1 MTSETMNKINIGA
14 EIVDVVFKALGI
26 PVSFSSKIKL
36 IENVMSA
43 GETNPKI
50 QLRNNIAD
58 SIDKIV
64 KESNISDDDAEAV
77 KNNVAKSLEK
87 VTKQDYIDNIS
98 SPQSLIND
106 IINKHTDLG
115 GTAEECYQSVIKS
128 VVNALCTNN
137 NIAVF
142 VNEGLMLAALLKY
155 ANELQIDLT
164 NLNKNVNELSKY
176 TKEKFLLKSEIK
188 IENTVNAFSY
198 SNSQVGFYG
207 REAEVNEINKFMNC
221 DKPFTFWSITG
232 YGGMGKS
239 KLAYNIAKKYDKQN
253 WTVIWYD
260 SNNTDIDKIFGK
272 DFVHNVLFIVD
283 YAGSKI
289 DAVRKIITKSIAKT
303 ENQNENRII
312 HIRLLMVERDDY
324 SKNDGMF
331 ENWYQKIFNCQDF
344 DGKQNF
350 EYKNEPLNLSAI
362 NDTKALYN
370 IIDDFTVNVKGEQ
383 KLDNSKK
390 DEIIDFVRNKLC
402 QTEKDS
408 HFADRCI
415 FILFTTDAVLSG
427 KDIKNWDTAKLLE
440 NYLKRFERI
449 LPNANNMRNHK
460 QLLAFATAVGGIDID
475 NCENDVFDPYIK
487 KLENDFS
494 NDDDLCDAIKTLCEK
509 EVADTL
515 ITPLQPD
522 LVGEY
527 NFIYEMQCIS
537 RVRRNNNQKELLKTF
552 LSTDYIDY
560 FCTFMERC
568 YADWYNEEY
577 LSTLTDMIINII
589 IEMDDENIAFQYSK
603 VLFTITYNVNDYM
616 INLSYAEKID
626 KLLKKYQ
633 TEFIALAYA
642 AALFNTIC
650 ITDNFDER
658 FEQAD
663 KINELLKEYKTP
675 KIALAYAQALVN
687 ATCDTDNF
695 DERLEQAD
703 KINKLLEKYPTNDIA
718 SVYAKALVN
727 VSNKADNYDKS
738 LKQADK
744 INELLK
750 EYKTPEIALA
760 YAKALFNAT
769 CDTDN
774 FDERFEQA
782 DKIKALLKEY
792 KTPEIALAYAQS
804 LVNTSVRT
812 NNYNESIEQANKIK
826 ALLQEYKTPEIA
838 LEYAQS
844 LFNAICVTDNF
855 DERFEQADKINE
867 LLKEYKTPKIALLY
881 AKALFNV
888 SNKADNYDKSLEQ
901 ADKINELLKLNKYQ
915 TPEIALEYAKAL
927 VNVSNKAD
935 NYDKSLKQADKINEL
950 LKEYKTP
957 EIALAYAKALFN
969 ATCDTDNFDERF
981 EQADKIKALLKEYKT
996 PEIALAYAQSLVN
1009 TSVRTNNY
1017 NESIEQANKIKALL
1031 QEYKTPEIALE
1042 YAQSLFNA
1050 ICVTDNFD
1058 ERLEQADKIN
1068 ELLKEYKTPEIA
1080 LKYAKALASTALNSD
1095 NCNTIISYK
1104 TAIYNL
1110 YQEYKTLEFA
1120 ECYAM
1125 ILAILSFNLD
1135 TADEIRNICLAG
1147 INEIKADGFNSERI
1161 EEIEK
1166 IINDN
1171 LSKKLKDNL

>member
-77 KNNVAKSLEK
+77 KNNVKESLEK

-106 IINKHTDLG
+106 IINNHTDFG
-115 GTAEECYQSVIKS
+115 GAAEECYQSIIKS

-142 VNEGLMLAALLKY
+142 VNEGLMLAKILSQNNKIQSSITDFNDAL
-155 ANELQIDLT
+155 NELI
-164 NLNKNVNELSKY
+164 EY
-176 TKEKFLLKSEIK
+176 FREKFLLKSEIK
-188 IENTVNAFSY
+188 IENTDNAFSY
-198 SNSQVGFYG
+198 SNSKVGFYG
-207 REAEVNEINKFMNC
+207 RGAEVNKIDEFMNC

-303 ENQNENRII
+303 KNQDENRII

-324 SKNDGMF
+324 SKNGSMNYSAI
-331 ENWYQKIFNCQDF
+331 ETWYQKIFNCQDF
-344 DGKQNF
+344 DGKKNF
-350 EYKNEPLNLSAI
+350 EYKNEPNKSNKPLNLSAI
-362 NDTKALYN
+362 NDTEALYN
-370 IIDDFTVNVKGEQ
+370 IIDDFTVNVKGEKQ
-383 KLDNSKK
+383 KLNNSKK

-475 NCENDVFDPYIK
+475 DCKNYVFAPYIE

-494 NDDDLCDAIKTLCEK
+494 NDDDLCDAIRTLCEK
-509 EVADTL
+509 ECEKGVAYTL

-527 NFIYEMQCIS
+527 NFIYEMQCIRS
-537 RVRRNNNQKELLKTF
+537 AKKKKELLKTF

-589 IEMDDENIAFQYSK
+589 IEMDDDNIAFQYSD
-603 VLFTITYNVNDYM
+603 VLFTITYNIDDYTV
-616 INLSYAEKID
+616 NLSYVEKISR
-626 KLLKKYQ
+626 LL
-633 TEFIALAYA
+633 E
-642 AALFNTIC
+642 
-650 ITDNFDER
+650 
-658 FEQAD
+658 
-663 KINELLKEYKTP
+663 EYKT
-675 KIALAYAQALVN
+675 
-687 ATCDTDNF
+687 
-695 DERLEQAD
+695 
-703 KINKLLEKYPTNDIA
+703 NKKMAFVFAVSLC
-718 SVYAKALVN
+718 N
-727 VSNKADNYDKS
+727 VSGRTDNYDKS
-738 LKQADK
+738 LEQADK

-750 EYKTPEIALA
+750 EYKTPEIALK
-760 YAKALFNAT
+760 YTQALVNVSNNA
-769 CDTDN
+769 DN
-774 FDERFEQA
+774 YDKSLEQA
-782 DKIKALLKEY
+782 NKINELQKYY
-792 KTPEIALAYAQS
+792 KTPEIALVYAQA
-804 LVNTSVRT
+804 LV
-812 NNYNESIEQANKIK
+812 
-826 ALLQEYKTPEIA
+826 
-838 LEYAQS
+838 
-844 LFNAICVTDNF
+844 
-855 DERFEQADKINE
+855 
-867 LLKEYKTPKIALLY
+867 
-881 AKALFNV
+881 NV

-901 ADKINELLKLNKYQ
+901 ADKINELLQEYK
-915 TPEIALEYAKAL
+915 TPEIALEYAQAL

-935 NYDKSLKQADKINEL
+935 NYDKSLKQANKINEL
-950 LKEYKTP
+950 LKYYKP
-957 EIALAYAKALFN
+957 
-969 ATCDTDNFDERF
+969 
-981 EQADKIKALLKEYKT
+981 
-996 PEIALAYAQSLVN
+996 
-1009 TSVRTNNY
+1009 
-1017 NESIEQANKIKALL
+1017 
-1031 QEYKTPEIALE
+1031 PEIALE
-1042 YAQSLFNA
+1042 
-1050 ICVTDNFD
+1050 
-1058 ERLEQADKIN
+1058 
-1068 ELLKEYKTPEIA
+1068 
-1080 LKYAKALASTALNSD
+1080 YAKALASTALNSD

-1110 YQEYKTLEFA
+1110 YQEYKTLGFA
-1120 ECYAM
+1120 GCYAM

>member
-26 PVSFSSKIKL
+26 PLSVSSKIKL

-43 GETNPKI
+43 GKTDPKI

-106 IINKHTDLG
+106 IINNHTDLG
-115 GTAEECYQSVIKS
+115 GAAEECYQSVIKS

-142 VNEGLMLAALLKY
+142 VNEGLMLAKILSQNNKIQSSITDFNDAL
-155 ANELQIDLT
+155 NELI
-164 NLNKNVNELSKY
+164 EY
-176 TKEKFLLKSEIK
+176 FREKFLLKSEIK
-188 IENTVNAFSY
+188 IENTDNAFSY
-198 SNSQVGFYG
+198 SNSKVGFYG
-207 REAEVNEINKFMNC
+207 RGAEVNKIDEFMNC

-303 ENQNENRII
+303 KNQDENRII

-324 SKNDGMF
+324 SKNGSMNYSAI
-331 ENWYQKIFNCQDF
+331 ETWYQKIFNCQDF
-344 DGKQNF
+344 DGKKNF
-350 EYKNEPLNLSAI
+350 EYKNEPNKSNKPLNLSAI
-362 NDTKALYN
+362 NDTEALYN
-370 IIDDFTVNVKGEQ
+370 IIDDFTVNVKGEKQ
-383 KLDNSKK
+383 KLNNSKK

-475 NCENDVFDPYIK
+475 DCKNYVFAPYIE

-494 NDDDLCDAIKTLCEK
+494 NDDDLCDAIRTLCEK
-509 EVADTL
+509 ECEKGVADTL

-527 NFIYEMQCIS
+527 NFIYEMQCIRS
-537 RVRRNNNQKELLKTF
+537 AKKKKELLKTF

-589 IEMDDENIAFQYSK
+589 IEMDDDNIAFQYSD
-603 VLFTITYNVNDYM
+603 VLFTITYNIDDYTV
-616 INLSYAEKID
+616 NLSYVEKID
-626 KLLKKYQ
+626 RLLKKYQ
-633 TEFIALAYA
+633 TNEIALVYA
-642 AALFNTIC
+642 KALFNVSAKTNNYNEIL
-650 ITDNFDER
+650 
-658 FEQAD
+658 EQAD
-663 KINELLKEYKTP
+663 TISELLKEYETP
-675 KIALAYAQALVN
+675 EIALVYAQALVNVSAKTNNYNERLEQADTISELLKEYQTPEIALEYAKVLGN

-695 DERLEQAD
+695 DERLEQAEKINELLNKYQTPEIAFEYARALFNVTCDTDNFDEKLKQAD
-703 KINKLLEKYPTNDIA
+703 KIEALLQEYKTPEIA
-718 SVYAKALVN
+718 LAYAKALVN
-727 VSNKADNYDKS
+727 VSNKADNYNKR
-738 LKQADK
+738 L
-744 INELLK
+744 
-750 EYKTPEIALA
+750 
-760 YAKALFNAT
+760 
-769 CDTDN
+769 
-774 FDERFEQA
+774 
-782 DKIKALLKEY
+782 
-792 KTPEIALAYAQS
+792 
-804 LVNTSVRT
+804 
-812 NNYNESIEQANKIK
+812 EQANKINK
-826 ALLQEYKTPEIA
+826 LLEKYPTPEIA

-855 DERFEQADKINE
+855 DE
-867 LLKEYKTPKIALLY
+867 
-881 AKALFNV
+881 
-888 SNKADNYDKSLEQ
+888 SLEQ
-901 ADKINELLKLNKYQ
+901 ADKINK
-915 TPEIALEYAKAL
+915 
-927 VNVSNKAD
+927 
-935 NYDKSLKQADKINEL
+935 L
-950 LKEYKTP
+950 LKEYKTL
-957 EIALAYAKALFN
+957 EIALVYAS
-969 ATCDTDNFDERF
+969 
-981 EQADKIKALLKEYKT
+981 
-996 PEIALAYAQSLVN
+996 SLV
-1009 TSVRTNNY
+1009 
-1017 NESIEQANKIKALL
+1017 I
-1031 QEYKTPEIALE
+1031 
-1042 YAQSLFNA
+1042 
-1050 ICVTDNFD
+1050 
-1058 ERLEQADKIN
+1058 
-1068 ELLKEYKTPEIA
+1068 
-1080 LKYAKALASTALNSD
+1080 TALNSD
-1095 NCNTIISYK
+1095 SCNIIISYK
-1104 TAIYNL
+1104 TEIYNL
-1110 YQEYKTLEFA
+1110 YQEYKTLEFSEGYSA
-1120 ECYAM
+1120 
-1125 ILAILSFNLD
+1125 ILAILSSHLD
-1135 TADEIRNICLAG
+1135 TADEIKNICIAG

-1161 EEIEK
+1161 EEMEK

-1171 LSKKLKDNL
+1171 LSEKLNDSL

>member
-1 MTSETMNKINIGA
+1 MTLETMNKINIGV

-26 PVSFSSKIKL
+26 HVSVDDIKL
-36 IENVMSA
+36 LPKVMTA
-43 GETNPKI
+43 WKIDPKI

-64 KESNISDDDAEAV
+64 KESNISDVDAEAV
-77 KNNVAKSLEK
+77 KDNVKESLKK
-87 VTKQDYIDNIS
+87 VTEQDYIDNIS

-106 IINKHTDLG
+106 IINNHTDLG
-115 GTAEECYQSVIKS
+115 GAAEECYQSIIKS

-198 SNSQVGFYG
+198 SNSKVGFYG
-207 REAEVNEINKFMNC
+207 RGAEVKKIDKFMNC

-239 KLAYNIAKKYDKQN
+239 KLAYNIAQKYDKQN

-303 ENQNENRII
+303 KNQDENRII

-350 EYKNEPLNLSAI
+350 EYKNKPNEPNKPLNLSAI
-362 NDTKALYN
+362 NDTQALYN

-383 KLDNSKK
+383 KLDNAKK

-427 KDIKNWDTAKLLE
+427 KNIKNWETKELLE

-460 QLLAFATAVGGIDID
+460 QLLAFATAVGGIDIG
-475 NCENDVFDPYIK
+475 NCENYVFDPYIK

-577 LSTLTDMIINII
+577 LSTLKDMIIDII
-589 IEMDDENIAFQYSK
+589 IEMNDEFVAFQYSR
-603 VLFTITYNVNDYM
+603 VLFTITYSIDDYTVNL
-616 INLSYAEKID
+616 NYAEKID

-633 TEFIALAYA
+633 TEIIALAYA
-642 AALFNTIC
+642 AALC
-650 ITDNFDER
+650 
-658 FEQAD
+658 
-663 KINELLKEYKTP
+663 
-675 KIALAYAQALVN
+675 
-687 ATCDTDNF
+687 
-695 DERLEQAD
+695 
-703 KINKLLEKYPTNDIA
+703 
-718 SVYAKALVN
+718 N
-727 VSNKADNYDKS
+727 VSGRTDNYDKS

-750 EYKTPEIALA
+750 YYKTPEIALVYA
-760 YAKALFNAT
+760 LALGNVSNKADNYEQSLKQANKINELLKYYKTPEIALKYAKALFNAT
-769 CDTDN
+769 
-774 FDERFEQA
+774 
-782 DKIKALLKEY
+782 
-792 KTPEIALAYAQS
+792 
-804 LVNTSVRT
+804 
-812 NNYNESIEQANKIK
+812 
-826 ALLQEYKTPEIA
+826 
-838 LEYAQS
+838 
-844 LFNAICVTDNF
+844 
-855 DERFEQADKINE
+855 
-867 LLKEYKTPKIALLY
+867 
-881 AKALFNV
+881 
-888 SNKADNYDKSLEQ
+888 
-901 ADKINELLKLNKYQ
+901 
-915 TPEIALEYAKAL
+915 
-927 VNVSNKAD
+927 
-935 NYDKSLKQADKINEL
+935 
-950 LKEYKTP
+950 
-957 EIALAYAKALFN
+957 
-969 ATCDTDNFDERF
+969 
-981 EQADKIKALLKEYKT
+981 
-996 PEIALAYAQSLVN
+996 
-1009 TSVRTNNY
+1009 
-1017 NESIEQANKIKALL
+1017 
-1031 QEYKTPEIALE
+1031 
-1042 YAQSLFNA
+1042 
-1050 ICVTDNFD
+1050 CVTDNFD

-1080 LKYAKALASTALNSD
+1080 LEYAKVLGNATFDTDNFDESVKQTDKIKALLKEYQAPEIALEYAKALASTALNSD

-1110 YQEYKTLEFA
+1110 YQEYKTLGFA
-1120 ECYAM
+1120 GCYST

-1147 INEIKADGFNSERI
+1147 ITEIKADGFNSERI
-1161 EEIEK
+1161 EEMEK

-1171 LSKKLKDNL
+1171 LSEKLNDSL

>member
-58 SIDKIV
+58 TIDKIV
-64 KESNISDDDAEAV
+64 KESNISDVDAEAV
-77 KNNVAKSLEK
+77 KDNVKESLKK
-87 VTKQDYIDNIS
+87 VTEQDYIDNIS
-98 SPQSLIND
+98 SPQSLVD
-106 IINKHTDLG
+106 KIINKHTDLG
-115 GTAEECYQSVIKS
+115 GTAEECYQSIIRS
-128 VVNALCTNN
+128 VVNALCKNN

-198 SNSQVGFYG
+198 SNSKVGFYG
-207 REAEVNEINKFMNC
+207 RGAEVKKIDKFMNC

-350 EYKNEPLNLSAI
+350 EYKNKPNEPNKPLNLSAI
-362 NDTKALYN
+362 NDTEALYN

-383 KLDNSKK
+383 KHDNSKK

-427 KDIKNWDTAKLLE
+427 KNIKNWDTKELLE

-449 LPNANNMRNHK
+449 LPNANNMRNHQ
-460 QLLAFATAVGGIDID
+460 QLLAFATAVGGIDIG
-475 NCENDVFDPYIK
+475 NCENDVFIPYIK

-494 NDDDLCDAIKTLCEK
+494 NDDDICAAIKTLCEK

-537 RVRRNNNQKELLKTF
+537 RVRRNNKQKELLKTF
-552 LSTDYIDY
+552 LSTYYIDY

-577 LSTLTDMIINII
+577 LSQLTDMIIDII
-589 IEMDDENIAFQYSK
+589 IAMNDENIAFQCSK
-603 VLFTITYNVNDYM
+603 VLFTITYSVDDYTV
-616 INLSYAEKID
+616 ILDYVEKID
-626 KLLKKYQ
+626 KLLEKYQ
-633 TEFIALAYA
+633 TEIIALA
-642 AALFNTIC
+642 
-650 ITDNFDER
+650 
-658 FEQAD
+658 
-663 KINELLKEYKTP
+663 
-675 KIALAYAQALVN
+675 
-687 ATCDTDNF
+687 
-695 DERLEQAD
+695 
-703 KINKLLEKYPTNDIA
+703 
-718 SVYAKALVN
+718 YAKALVN
-727 VSNKADNYDKS
+727 VSG
-738 LKQADK
+738 
-744 INELLK
+744 
-750 EYKTPEIALA
+750 
-760 YAKALFNAT
+760 
-769 CDTDN
+769 
-774 FDERFEQA
+774 R
-782 DKIKALLKEY
+782 
-792 KTPEIALAYAQS
+792 
-804 LVNTSVRT
+804 
-812 NNYNESIEQANKIK
+812 
-826 ALLQEYKTPEIA
+826 
-838 LEYAQS
+838 
-844 LFNAICVTDNF
+844 
-855 DERFEQADKINE
+855 
-867 LLKEYKTPKIALLY
+867 
-881 AKALFNV
+881 
-888 SNKADNYDKSLEQ
+888 ADNYDKSLEQ
-901 ADKINELLKLNKYQ
+901 ADKIKELLKKYP
-915 TPEIALEYAKAL
+915 TNEIALEYAKAL

-935 NYDKSLKQADKINEL
+935 NYDKRLEQVNKINEL
-950 LKEYKTP
+950 LKYYKTP
-957 EIALAYAKALFN
+957 EIALAYAQALFN
-969 ATCDTDNFDERF
+969 ATCDTDNFDESVK
-981 EQADKIKALLKEYKT
+981 QTDKIKALLKEY
-996 PEIALAYAQSLVN
+996 Q
-1009 TSVRTNNY
+1009 
-1017 NESIEQANKIKALL
+1017 
-1031 QEYKTPEIALE
+1031 TPEIALE
-1042 YAQSLFNA
+1042 YA
-1050 ICVTDNFD
+1050 
-1058 ERLEQADKIN
+1058 
-1068 ELLKEYKTPEIA
+1068 
-1080 LKYAKALASTALNSD
+1080 KALVSTANGS
-1095 NCNTIISYK
+1095 NNRNIITSYK
-1104 TAIYNL
+1104 TEIYNL

-1120 ECYAM
+1120 EFYSG

-1135 TADEIRNICLAG
+1135 TADEIVNICLAG
-1147 INEIKADGFNSERI
+1147 LNEIKADGFNSARI
-1161 EEIEK
+1161 EEMEK

>member
-64 KESNISDDDAEAV
+64 KKSNISDVDADAV
-77 KNNVAKSLEK
+77 KDNVKESLEK
-87 VTKQDYIDNIS
+87 VTEQDYIDNIS
-98 SPQSLIND
+98 SPQSLVD
-106 IINKHTDLG
+106 KIINKHTDLG
-115 GTAEECYQSVIKS
+115 GAAEECYQSIIRS
-128 VVNALCTNN
+128 VVNALCKNN
-137 NIAVF
+137 NITVF

-198 SNSQVGFYG
+198 SNSKVGFYG
-207 REAEVNEINKFMNC
+207 RGAEVKKIDEFMNC
-221 DKPFTFWSITG
+221 DKPFAFWSITG

-350 EYKNEPLNLSAI
+350 EYKNKPNEPNKPLNLSAI
-362 NDTKALYN
+362 NDTQALYN

-427 KDIKNWDTAKLLE
+427 KDIKNWDTKELLE

-460 QLLAFATAVGGIDID
+460 QLLAFATAVGGIDIG
-475 NCENDVFDPYIK
+475 NCKNDVFAPYIE

-552 LSTDYIDY
+552 LSKNYIDY

-589 IEMDDENIAFQYSK
+589 IEMDDENIAFQYSN
-603 VLFTITYNVNDYM
+603 VLFTITYNVNDYTV
-616 INLSYAEKID
+616 NLSYAEK
-626 KLLKKYQ
+626 
-633 TEFIALAYA
+633 
-642 AALFNTIC
+642 
-650 ITDNFDER
+650 
-658 FEQAD
+658 
-663 KINELLKEYKTP
+663 
-675 KIALAYAQALVN
+675 
-687 ATCDTDNF
+687 
-695 DERLEQAD
+695 
-703 KINKLLEKYPTNDIA
+703 
-718 SVYAKALVN
+718 
-727 VSNKADNYDKS
+727 
-738 LKQADK
+738 
-744 INELLK
+744 
-750 EYKTPEIALA
+750 
-760 YAKALFNAT
+760 
-769 CDTDN
+769 
-774 FDERFEQA
+774 
-782 DKIKALLKEY
+782 
-792 KTPEIALAYAQS
+792 
-804 LVNTSVRT
+804 
-812 NNYNESIEQANKIK
+812 
-826 ALLQEYKTPEIA
+826 
-838 LEYAQS
+838 
-844 LFNAICVTDNF
+844 
-855 DERFEQADKINE
+855 
-867 LLKEYKTPKIALLY
+867 
-881 AKALFNV
+881 
-888 SNKADNYDKSLEQ
+888 
-901 ADKINELLKLNKYQ
+901 
-915 TPEIALEYAKAL
+915 
-927 VNVSNKAD
+927 
-935 NYDKSLKQADKINEL
+935 
-950 LKEYKTP
+950 
-957 EIALAYAKALFN
+957 
-969 ATCDTDNFDERF
+969 
-981 EQADKIKALLKEYKT
+981 
-996 PEIALAYAQSLVN
+996 
-1009 TSVRTNNY
+1009 
-1017 NESIEQANKIKALL
+1017 
-1031 QEYKTPEIALE
+1031 
-1042 YAQSLFNA
+1042 
-1050 ICVTDNFD
+1050 
-1058 ERLEQADKIN
+1058 
-1068 ELLKEYKTPEIA
+1068 
-1080 LKYAKALASTALNSD
+1080 
-1095 NCNTIISYK
+1095 
-1104 TAIYNL
+1104 
-1110 YQEYKTLEFA
+1110 
-1120 ECYAM
+1120 
-1125 ILAILSFNLD
+1125 
-1135 TADEIRNICLAG
+1135 
-1147 INEIKADGFNSERI
+1147 
-1161 EEIEK
+1161 
-1166 IINDN
+1166 
-1171 LSKKLKDNL
+1171 

>member
-64 KESNISDDDAEAV
+64 KKSNISDVDADAV
-77 KNNVAKSLEK
+77 KDNVKESLEK
-87 VTKQDYIDNIS
+87 VTEQDYLDNIS
-98 SPQSLIND
+98 SPQSLVD
-106 IINKHTDLG
+106 KIINNHTDLG
-115 GTAEECYQSVIKS
+115 GTAEECYQSIIKS

-142 VNEGLMLAALLKY
+142 VNEGLMLSKILRQNNNIKNSITDFNDAL
-155 ANELQIDLT
+155 NELI
-164 NLNKNVNELSKY
+164 EY
-176 TKEKFLLKSEIK
+176 FKEKFLLKSEIK

-198 SNSQVGFYG
+198 SNSKVGFYG
-207 REAEVNEINKFMNC
+207 RGAEVKKIDEFMNC
-221 DKPFTFWSITG
+221 DKPFAFWSITG

-303 ENQNENRII
+303 KNQDENRII

-350 EYKNEPLNLSAI
+350 EYKNKPNEPNKPLNLSAI
-362 NDTKALYN
+362 NDTQALYN

-427 KDIKNWDTAKLLE
+427 KNIKNWDTKELLE

-449 LPNANNMRNHK
+449 LPNANNMRNHQ

-475 NCENDVFDPYIK
+475 NCENDVFIPYIK

-527 NFIYEMQCIS
+527 NFIYEMQCIRS
-537 RVRRNNNQKELLKTF
+537 AKKKKELFKTF
-552 LSTDYIDY
+552 LSTGYIDY

-589 IEMDDENIAFQYSK
+589 IEMDDENIAFQYSN
-603 VLFTITYNVNDYM
+603 VLFTITYNVNDYTV
-616 INLSYAEKID
+616 NLSYAEKID
-626 KLLKKYQ
+626 KLLEKYQ
-633 TEFIALAYA
+633 TEFIALAYST
-642 AALFNTIC
+642 ALFNVSKRTNNYDKSLEQADKISELLNKYSAPEIALVYAQALVNVSNKADNYDKSLKQADKINELLKEYKTPEIALAYAQALYNVTVVSNDYNERLEQAEKIKELLEEYKTSDIALTYAQALFNVSNKADNYEQRLKEADKISELLNKYSAPEIALAYAQALFNATC
-650 ITDNFDER
+650 DTDNFDER
-658 FEQAD
+658 LKQANKIKALQEEYKTPEIALAYAQALVNVSVKTNNYKERLEQAD

-675 KIALAYAQALVN
+675 EIALVYAQ
-687 ATCDTDNF
+687 
-695 DERLEQAD
+695 
-703 KINKLLEKYPTNDIA
+703 
-718 SVYAKALVN
+718 ALVN

-774 FDERFEQA
+774 FDERLEQA
-782 DKIKALLKEY
+782 DKINKLLEKY
-792 KTPEIALAYAQS
+792 STNEIALAYAQ
-804 LVNTSVRT
+804 
-812 NNYNESIEQANKIK
+812 
-826 ALLQEYKTPEIA
+826 
-838 LEYAQS
+838 
-844 LFNAICVTDNF
+844 
-855 DERFEQADKINE
+855 
-867 LLKEYKTPKIALLY
+867 
-881 AKALFNV
+881 
-888 SNKADNYDKSLEQ
+888 
-901 ADKINELLKLNKYQ
+901 
-915 TPEIALEYAKAL
+915 AL
-927 VNVSNKAD
+927 VN
-935 NYDKSLKQADKINEL
+935 
-950 LKEYKTP
+950 
-957 EIALAYAKALFN
+957 
-969 ATCDTDNFDERF
+969 
-981 EQADKIKALLKEYKT
+981 
-996 PEIALAYAQSLVN
+996 
-1009 TSVRTNNY
+1009 
-1017 NESIEQANKIKALL
+1017 
-1031 QEYKTPEIALE
+1031 
-1042 YAQSLFNA
+1042 
-1050 ICVTDNFD
+1050 
-1058 ERLEQADKIN
+1058 
-1068 ELLKEYKTPEIA
+1068 
-1080 LKYAKALASTALNSD
+1080 TALNSD
-1095 NCNTIISYK
+1095 SCNTIISYK
-1104 TAIYNL
+1104 TEIYNL
-1110 YQEYKTLEFA
+1110 YQEYKTLGFA
-1120 ECYAM
+1120 EFYSG
-1125 ILAILSFNLD
+1125 ILAILSDYLD
-1135 TADEIRNICLAG
+1135 TADEIKNICLAG

-1161 EEIEK
+1161 EEMEK

-1171 LSKKLKDNL
+1171 LSEKLNDSL

>member
-77 KNNVAKSLEK
+77 KNNVKESLKK
-87 VTKQDYIDNIS
+87 VTKKDYIDNIS

-142 VNEGLMLAALLKY
+142 VNEGLMLAKILSQNNKIQSSITDFNDAL
-155 ANELQIDLT
+155 NELI
-164 NLNKNVNELSKY
+164 EY
-176 TKEKFLLKSEIK
+176 FREKFLLKSEIK
-188 IENTVNAFSY
+188 IENTDNAFSY
-198 SNSQVGFYG
+198 SNSKVGFYG
-207 REAEVNEINKFMNC
+207 RGAEVNKIDEFMNC

-303 ENQNENRII
+303 KNQDENRII

-324 SKNDGMF
+324 SKNGSMNYSAI
-331 ENWYQKIFNCQDF
+331 ETWYQKIFNCQDF
-344 DGKQNF
+344 DGKKNF
-350 EYKNEPLNLSAI
+350 EYKNEPNKSNKPLNLSAI
-362 NDTKALYN
+362 NDTEALYN
-370 IIDDFTVNVKGEQ
+370 IIDDFTVNVKGEKQ
-383 KLDNSKK
+383 KLNNSKK

-460 QLLAFATAVGGIDID
+460 QLLAFATAVGGIDIG
-475 NCENDVFDPYIK
+475 NCKNDVFAPYIK

-527 NFIYEMQCIS
+527 NFIYEMQYIRS
-537 RVRRNNNQKELLKTF
+537 DNKKKELSKTF

-568 YADWYNEEY
+568 YSDWYNEEY
-577 LSTLTDMIINII
+577 LSTLTDMIIDII
-589 IEMDDENIAFQYSK
+589 IEMNDKFVAFQYSR
-603 VLFTITYNVNDYM
+603 VLFTITYNVDDYTV
-616 INLSYAEKID
+616 NLSYAEKID

-633 TEFIALAYA
+633 TELIALAYA
-642 AALFNTIC
+642 MALFNVTNNA
-650 ITDNFDER
+650 DNYDER
-658 FEQAD
+658 LKQAD
-663 KINELLKEYKTP
+663 KIEALLQEYKTP
-675 KIALAYAQALVN
+675 EIALA
-687 ATCDTDNF
+687 
-695 DERLEQAD
+695 
-703 KINKLLEKYPTNDIA
+703 
-718 SVYAKALVN
+718 YAKALVN
-727 VSNKADNYDKS
+727 VSNKADNYDKRLEQADTIS
-738 LKQADK
+738 ELLKEYETPEIAFEYARALFNATCDTDNFDERLKQADK
-744 INELLK
+744 IEALLQ

-769 CDTDN
+769 CVTEN
-774 FDERFEQA
+774 FDEFIEQA
-782 DKIKALLKEY
+782 DKINNLLEKY
-792 KTPEIALAYAQS
+792 PTNEIAF
-804 LVNTSVRT
+804 
-812 NNYNESIEQANKIK
+812 
-826 ALLQEYKTPEIA
+826 
-838 LEYAQS
+838 EYAKV
-844 LFNAICVTDNF
+844 LGNATYVTDNF
-855 DERFEQADKINE
+855 DESIEQADKINE
-867 LLKEYKTPKIALLY
+867 LLKEYKTH
-881 AKALFNV
+881 
-888 SNKADNYDKSLEQ
+888 
-901 ADKINELLKLNKYQ
+901 
-915 TPEIALEYAKAL
+915 
-927 VNVSNKAD
+927 
-935 NYDKSLKQADKINEL
+935 
-950 LKEYKTP
+950 
-957 EIALAYAKALFN
+957 EIALAYAK
-969 ATCDTDNFDERF
+969 
-981 EQADKIKALLKEYKT
+981 
-996 PEIALAYAQSLVN
+996 SLVN
-1009 TSVRTNNY
+1009 
-1017 NESIEQANKIKALL
+1017 
-1031 QEYKTPEIALE
+1031 
-1042 YAQSLFNA
+1042 
-1050 ICVTDNFD
+1050 
-1058 ERLEQADKIN
+1058 
-1068 ELLKEYKTPEIA
+1068 
-1080 LKYAKALASTALNSD
+1080 TALNSD
-1095 NCNTIISYK
+1095 SCNIIISYK
-1104 TAIYNL
+1104 TEIYNL

-1120 ECYAM
+1120 EFYSG
-1125 ILAILSFNLD
+1125 ILAVLSDYLD
-1135 TADEIRNICLAG
+1135 TADEIKNICLAG
-1147 INEIKADGFNSERI
+1147 IEEIKADGFNSEEI
-1161 EEIEK
+1161 EEMEK

>member
-77 KNNVAKSLEK
+77 KNNVKESLKK
-87 VTKQDYIDNIS
+87 VTKKDYIDNIS

-198 SNSQVGFYG
+198 SNSKVGFYG
-207 REAEVNEINKFMNC
+207 RGAEVKKIDKFMNC

-239 KLAYNIAKKYDKQN
+239 KLAYNIAQKYDKQN

-331 ENWYQKIFNCQDF
+331 ENWYRKIFNCQDF

-350 EYKNEPLNLSAI
+350 EYKNKPNEPNKPLNLSAI
-362 NDTKALYN
+362 NDTEALYN
-370 IIDDFTVNVKGEQ
+370 IIDDFTVVKVKGEQ
-383 KLDNSKK
+383 KLDKSKK

-460 QLLAFATAVGGIDID
+460 QLLAFATAVGGIDIG
-475 NCENDVFDPYIK
+475 NCKNDVFAPYIE

-527 NFIYEMQCIS
+527 NFIYEMQYIRS
-537 RVRRNNNQKELLKTF
+537 DNKKKELSKTF

-568 YADWYNEEY
+568 YSDWYNEEY
-577 LSTLTDMIINII
+577 LSTLTDMIIDII
-589 IEMDDENIAFQYSK
+589 IEMNDKFVAFQYSR
-603 VLFTITYNVNDYM
+603 VLFTITYNVDDYTV
-616 INLSYAEKID
+616 NLSYAEKID

-633 TEFIALAYA
+633 TELIALAYA
-642 AALFNTIC
+642 MALFN
-650 ITDNFDER
+650 
-658 FEQAD
+658 
-663 KINELLKEYKTP
+663 
-675 KIALAYAQALVN
+675 V
-687 ATCDTDNF
+687 
-695 DERLEQAD
+695 
-703 KINKLLEKYPTNDIA
+703 TN
-718 SVYAKALVN
+718 N
-727 VSNKADNYDKS
+727 ADNYDER

-744 INELLK
+744 IEALLQ

-769 CDTDN
+769 CVTEN
-774 FDERFEQA
+774 FDEFIEQA
-782 DKIKALLKEY
+782 DKINNLLEKY
-792 KTPEIALAYAQS
+792 PTNEIAF
-804 LVNTSVRT
+804 
-812 NNYNESIEQANKIK
+812 
-826 ALLQEYKTPEIA
+826 
-838 LEYAQS
+838 EYAKV
-844 LFNAICVTDNF
+844 LGNATYVTDNF
-855 DERFEQADKINE
+855 DESIEQADKINE
-867 LLKEYKTPKIALLY
+867 LLKEYKTH
-881 AKALFNV
+881 
-888 SNKADNYDKSLEQ
+888 
-901 ADKINELLKLNKYQ
+901 
-915 TPEIALEYAKAL
+915 
-927 VNVSNKAD
+927 
-935 NYDKSLKQADKINEL
+935 
-950 LKEYKTP
+950 
-957 EIALAYAKALFN
+957 EIALAYAK
-969 ATCDTDNFDERF
+969 
-981 EQADKIKALLKEYKT
+981 
-996 PEIALAYAQSLVN
+996 SLVN
-1009 TSVRTNNY
+1009 
-1017 NESIEQANKIKALL
+1017 
-1031 QEYKTPEIALE
+1031 
-1042 YAQSLFNA
+1042 
-1050 ICVTDNFD
+1050 
-1058 ERLEQADKIN
+1058 
-1068 ELLKEYKTPEIA
+1068 
-1080 LKYAKALASTALNSD
+1080 TALNSD
-1095 NCNTIISYK
+1095 SCNIIISYK
-1104 TAIYNL
+1104 TEIYNL

-1120 ECYAM
+1120 EFYSG
-1125 ILAILSFNLD
+1125 ILAVLSDYLD
-1135 TADEIRNICLAG
+1135 TADEIKNICLAG
-1147 INEIKADGFNSERI
+1147 IEEIKADGFNSEEI
-1161 EEIEK
+1161 EEMEK

>member
-64 KESNISDDDAEAV
+64 KESKISDVDAEAV
-77 KNNVAKSLEK
+77 KDNVKESLEK
-87 VTKQDYIDNIS
+87 VTEKDYIDNIS
-98 SPQSLIND
+98 SPQSLVD
-106 IINKHTDLG
+106 KIINKHTDLS
-115 GTAEECYQSVIKS
+115 GTAEECYQSIIKS

-198 SNSQVGFYG
+198 SNSKVGFYG
-207 REAEVNEINKFMNC
+207 REAEVNEIDEFMNC

-239 KLAYNIAKKYDKQN
+239 KLAYNIAQKYDKQN

-303 ENQNENRII
+303 KNQDENRII

-350 EYKNEPLNLSAI
+350 EYKNKPNEPNKPLNLSAI
-362 NDTKALYN
+362 NDTQALYN
-370 IIDDFTVNVKGEQ
+370 IIDDFTVTVNVKGKRE
-383 KLDNSKK
+383 LDKSKK

-427 KDIKNWDTAKLLE
+427 KNIKNWDTAKLLE

-475 NCENDVFDPYIK
+475 DCENDVFDPYIK

-552 LSTDYIDY
+552 LSKNYIDY

-589 IEMDDENIAFQYSK
+589 IEMDDENIAFQYSN
-603 VLFTITYNVNDYM
+603 VLFTITYNVNDYTV
-616 INLSYAEKID
+616 NLSYAEKID
-626 KLLKKYQ
+626 RLLKKYQ
-633 TEFIALAYA
+633 TNEIALVYA
-642 AALFNTIC
+642 KALFNVSAKTNNYNEILEQADTISELLKEYETPE
-650 ITDNFDER
+650 IALVYAQALVNVSVKTNNYKER
-658 FEQAD
+658 LEQAD

-675 KIALAYAQALVN
+675 EIAWVYAQALVN
-687 ATCDTDNF
+687 VQNKADNY
-695 DERLEQAD
+695 DESVKQAN
-703 KINKLLEKYPTNDIA
+703 KINELYEEYKTPEIALKYTQ
-718 SVYAKALVN
+718 ALVN

-738 LKQADK
+738 LKQANK

-750 EYKTPEIALA
+750 YYKTPEIALA

-774 FDERFEQA
+774 FDESVKQT

-792 KTPEIALAYAQS
+792 QAPEI
-804 LVNTSVRT
+804 T
-812 NNYNESIEQANKIK
+812 
-826 ALLQEYKTPEIA
+826 
-838 LEYAQS
+838 LE
-844 LFNAICVTDNF
+844 
-855 DERFEQADKINE
+855 
-867 LLKEYKTPKIALLY
+867 
-881 AKALFNV
+881 
-888 SNKADNYDKSLEQ
+888 
-901 ADKINELLKLNKYQ
+901 
-915 TPEIALEYAKAL
+915 
-927 VNVSNKAD
+927 
-935 NYDKSLKQADKINEL
+935 
-950 LKEYKTP
+950 
-957 EIALAYAKALFN
+957 
-969 ATCDTDNFDERF
+969 
-981 EQADKIKALLKEYKT
+981 
-996 PEIALAYAQSLVN
+996 
-1009 TSVRTNNY
+1009 
-1017 NESIEQANKIKALL
+1017 
-1031 QEYKTPEIALE
+1031 
-1042 YAQSLFNA
+1042 
-1050 ICVTDNFD
+1050 
-1058 ERLEQADKIN
+1058 
-1068 ELLKEYKTPEIA
+1068 
-1080 LKYAKALASTALNSD
+1080 YAKALASTALNSD

-1110 YQEYKTLEFA
+1110 YQEYKTLGFA
-1120 ECYAM
+1120 GCYAM

>member
-1 MTSETMNKINIGA
+1 MTPETMNKINIGA

-64 KESNISDDDAEAV
+64 KESNISDVDVEAV
-77 KNNVAKSLEK
+77 KDNVKESLKK
-87 VTKQDYIDNIS
+87 VTEQDYIDNIS

-106 IINKHTDLG
+106 VIKEHTDLG
-115 GTAEECYQSVIKS
+115 GAAEECYQSIIKS

-198 SNSQVGFYG
+198 SNSKVGFYG
-207 REAEVNEINKFMNC
+207 RGAEVKKIDKFMNC

-239 KLAYNIAKKYDKQN
+239 KLAYNIAQKYDKQN

-303 ENQNENRII
+303 KNQDENRII

-350 EYKNEPLNLSAI
+350 EYKNEPSEPNKPLNLSAI
-362 NDTKALYN
+362 NDTEALYN

-449 LPNANNMRNHK
+449 LPNANNMRNHQ

-475 NCENDVFDPYIK
+475 NCENDVFIPYIK

-527 NFIYEMQCIS
+527 NFIYEMEKILKDGN
-537 RVRRNNNQKELLKTF
+537 RKKLLKTF

-577 LSTLTDMIINII
+577 LSTLTDMIIDII
-589 IEMDDENIAFQYSK
+589 IKMDDENIAFQYSK
-603 VLFTITYNVNDYM
+603 VLFTITYSVDDYTV
-616 INLSYAEKID
+616 ILSYVEKID
-626 KLLKKYQ
+626 VLLNKYKA
-633 TEFIALAYA
+633 EIIALAYA
-642 AALFNTIC
+642 TALFNVSNRANNYGKSLEQANKIKVLIEEYKTPEFAFAYAKSLVNVSTKTNNYNEIL
-650 ITDNFDER
+650 
-658 FEQAD
+658 EQAD
-663 KINELLKEYKTP
+663 TISELLKEYETP
-675 KIALAYAQALVN
+675 ESAFEYARALFN

-695 DERLEQAD
+695 DERLKQADKIEALLQEYKTPEIALAYAEALVNVSNKADNYDKSLKQANKINELLKYYKTPEIALEYAQALFNATCDTDNSDVRLEQADKINKLLKEYQTPEIALEYAKALVNVSVKTNNYKERLEQAD
-703 KINKLLEKYPTNDIA
+703 KINKLLEKYPTN
-718 SVYAKALVN
+718 
-727 VSNKADNYDKS
+727 
-738 LKQADK
+738 
-744 INELLK
+744 
-750 EYKTPEIALA
+750 EIALA
-760 YAKALFNAT
+760 YA
-769 CDTDN
+769 
-774 FDERFEQA
+774 R
-782 DKIKALLKEY
+782 
-792 KTPEIALAYAQS
+792 S
-804 LVNTSVRT
+804 LVN
-812 NNYNESIEQANKIK
+812 
-826 ALLQEYKTPEIA
+826 
-838 LEYAQS
+838 
-844 LFNAICVTDNF
+844 
-855 DERFEQADKINE
+855 
-867 LLKEYKTPKIALLY
+867 
-881 AKALFNV
+881 
-888 SNKADNYDKSLEQ
+888 
-901 ADKINELLKLNKYQ
+901 
-915 TPEIALEYAKAL
+915 
-927 VNVSNKAD
+927 
-935 NYDKSLKQADKINEL
+935 
-950 LKEYKTP
+950 
-957 EIALAYAKALFN
+957 
-969 ATCDTDNFDERF
+969 
-981 EQADKIKALLKEYKT
+981 
-996 PEIALAYAQSLVN
+996 
-1009 TSVRTNNY
+1009 
-1017 NESIEQANKIKALL
+1017 
-1031 QEYKTPEIALE
+1031 
-1042 YAQSLFNA
+1042 
-1050 ICVTDNFD
+1050 
-1058 ERLEQADKIN
+1058 
-1068 ELLKEYKTPEIA
+1068 
-1080 LKYAKALASTALNSD
+1080 TALNSD
-1095 NCNTIISYK
+1095 SCNIIISYK
-1104 TAIYNL
+1104 TEIYNL
-1110 YQEYKTLEFA
+1110 YQEYKTLGFA
-1120 ECYAM
+1120 GCYAM

-1161 EEIEK
+1161 EEMAK
-1166 IINDN
+1166 IIGYH
-1171 LSKKLKDNL
+1171 LIKKLN

>member
-1 MTSETMNKINIGA
+1 MRWYIVTLETMNKINIGV

-26 PVSFSSKIKL
+26 HVSVDDIKL
-36 IENVMSA
+36 LPKVMTA
-43 GETNPKI
+43 WKIDPKI

-64 KESNISDDDAEAV
+64 KESNISDVDAEAV
-77 KNNVAKSLEK
+77 KDNVKESLKK
-87 VTKQDYIDNIS
+87 VTEQDYIDNIS

-106 IINKHTDLG
+106 IINNHTDLG
-115 GTAEECYQSVIKS
+115 GAAEECYQSIITS

-198 SNSQVGFYG
+198 SNSKVGFYG
-207 REAEVNEINKFMNC
+207 RGAEVKKIDKFMNC

-239 KLAYNIAKKYDKQN
+239 KLAYNIAQKYDKQN

-331 ENWYQKIFNCQDF
+331 ENWYRKIFNCQDF

-350 EYKNEPLNLSAI
+350 EYKNKPNEPNKPLNLSAI
-362 NDTKALYN
+362 NDTEALYN
-370 IIDDFTVNVKGEQ
+370 IIDDFTVVKVKGEQ
-383 KLDNSKK
+383 KLDKSKK

-460 QLLAFATAVGGIDID
+460 QLLAFATAVGGIDIG
-475 NCENDVFDPYIK
+475 NCKNDVFAPYIK

-527 NFIYEMQCIS
+527 NLIYEIQYLRS
-537 RVRRNNNQKELLKTF
+537 ENKKKELLKTF

-577 LSTLTDMIINII
+577 LSTLTDMIIDVI
-589 IEMDDENIAFQYSK
+589 IEMNDEFVAFQYSR

-626 KLLKKYQ
+626 SFLQEYK
-633 TEFIALAYA
+633 TERIASAYA
-642 AALFNTIC
+642 HALVNSSYIANSYEKSL
-650 ITDNFDER
+650 D
-658 FEQAD
+658 QAD
-663 KINELLKEYKTP
+663 KIKILLNDYKSEVIAQKYSEVLTNVS
-675 KIALAYAQALVN
+675 KIANNYHDVIKQIDKIKVLFMDYGTNEIVLAYASALTNASGKSNNYIQSLIHAYQIRILLNYYQMDEIALRYAQALYN
-687 ATCDTDNF
+687 ASAKADNYKEYL
-695 DERLEQAD
+695 DQSD
-703 KINKLLEKYPTNDIA
+703 KINQLLEDYKTPEIA
-718 SVYAKALVN
+718 LAYAKALVN
-727 VSNKADNYDKS
+727 VSNKADNYNKR
-738 LKQADK
+738 L
-744 INELLK
+744 
-750 EYKTPEIALA
+750 
-760 YAKALFNAT
+760 
-769 CDTDN
+769 
-774 FDERFEQA
+774 
-782 DKIKALLKEY
+782 
-792 KTPEIALAYAQS
+792 
-804 LVNTSVRT
+804 
-812 NNYNESIEQANKIK
+812 EQANKINK
-826 ALLQEYKTPEIA
+826 LLEKYPTPEIA

-855 DERFEQADKINE
+855 DE
-867 LLKEYKTPKIALLY
+867 
-881 AKALFNV
+881 
-888 SNKADNYDKSLEQ
+888 SLEQ
-901 ADKINELLKLNKYQ
+901 ADKINK
-915 TPEIALEYAKAL
+915 
-927 VNVSNKAD
+927 
-935 NYDKSLKQADKINEL
+935 L
-950 LKEYKTP
+950 LKEYKTL
-957 EIALAYAKALFN
+957 EIALVYAS
-969 ATCDTDNFDERF
+969 
-981 EQADKIKALLKEYKT
+981 
-996 PEIALAYAQSLVN
+996 SLV
-1009 TSVRTNNY
+1009 
-1017 NESIEQANKIKALL
+1017 I
-1031 QEYKTPEIALE
+1031 
-1042 YAQSLFNA
+1042 
-1050 ICVTDNFD
+1050 
-1058 ERLEQADKIN
+1058 
-1068 ELLKEYKTPEIA
+1068 
-1080 LKYAKALASTALNSD
+1080 TALNSD
-1095 NCNTIISYK
+1095 SCNIIISYK
-1104 TAIYNL
+1104 TEIYNL

-1120 ECYAM
+1120 ECYST

-1161 EEIEK
+1161 EEMEK

-1171 LSKKLKDNL
+1171 LSEKLNDSL

>member
-1 MTSETMNKINIGA
+1 MTLETMNKINISA

-64 KESNISDDDAEAV
+64 KESNISDVDAEAV
-77 KNNVAKSLEK
+77 KDNVKESLKK
-87 VTKQDYIDNIS
+87 VTEQDYIDNIS

-106 IINKHTDLG
+106 VIKEHTDLG
-115 GTAEECYQSVIKS
+115 GAAEECYQSIIKS
-128 VVNALCTNN
+128 VVNTLCTNN

-142 VNEGLMLAALLKY
+142 VNEGLMLAKILRQNNNIQNSITDFNDAL
-155 ANELQIDLT
+155 NELI
-164 NLNKNVNELSKY
+164 EY
-176 TKEKFLLKSEIK
+176 FKEKFLLKSEIK

-198 SNSQVGFYG
+198 SNSKVGFYG
-207 REAEVNEINKFMNC
+207 RGAEVKKIDKFMNC

-239 KLAYNIAKKYDKQN
+239 KLAYNIAQKYDKQN

-303 ENQNENRII
+303 KNQDENRII

-350 EYKNEPLNLSAI
+350 EYKNEPSEPNKPLNLSAI
-362 NDTKALYN
+362 NDTEALYN
-370 IIDDFTVNVKGEQ
+370 IIDDFTVTVNVKGKRE
-383 KLDNSKK
+383 LDKSKK

-427 KDIKNWDTAKLLE
+427 KDIKNWDTKELLE

-449 LPNANNMRNHK
+449 LPNANNMRNHQ

-475 NCENDVFDPYIK
+475 NCENDVFIPYIK

-527 NFIYEMQCIS
+527 NFIYEMEKILKDGN
-537 RVRRNNNQKELLKTF
+537 RKKLLKTF

-577 LSTLTDMIINII
+577 LSTLTDMIIDII
-589 IEMDDENIAFQYSK
+589 IKMDDENIAFQYSK
-603 VLFTITYNVNDYM
+603 VLFTITYSVDDYTV
-616 INLSYAEKID
+616 ILSYVEKID
-626 KLLKKYQ
+626 VLLNKYKA
-633 TEFIALAYA
+633 EIIALAYA
-642 AALFNTIC
+642 TALFNVSNRANNYGKSLEQANKIKVLIEEYKTPEFAFAYAKSLVNVSTKTNNYNEIL
-650 ITDNFDER
+650 
-658 FEQAD
+658 EQAD
-663 KINELLKEYKTP
+663 KISELLKEYETP
-675 KIALAYAQALVN
+675 EIAFEYARALFN

-695 DERLEQAD
+695 DERLKQADKIEALLQEYKTPEIALEYAQALVNVSAKTNNYNERLEQAD
-703 KINKLLEKYPTNDIA
+703 KISELLKEYKTPEIALKYTQ
-718 SVYAKALVN
+718 ALVN

-738 LKQADK
+738 LKQANK

-750 EYKTPEIALA
+750 YYKTPEIALE
-760 YAKALFNAT
+760 YAKSLFNAT

-774 FDERFEQA
+774 SDVRLEQA
-782 DKIKALLKEY
+782 NKINELLKYY
-792 KTPEIALAYAQS
+792 KTPEIALAYAQA
-804 LVNTSVRT
+804 LVNVSKKAD
-812 NNYNESIEQANKIK
+812 NYDKGLEQVNKINE
-826 ALLQEYKTPEIA
+826 LLKYYKTPEIA
-838 LEYAQS
+838 LTYAQ
-844 LFNAICVTDNF
+844 V
-855 DERFEQADKINE
+855 
-867 LLKEYKTPKIALLY
+867 
-881 AKALFNV
+881 
-888 SNKADNYDKSLEQ
+888 
-901 ADKINELLKLNKYQ
+901 
-915 TPEIALEYAKAL
+915 
-927 VNVSNKAD
+927 
-935 NYDKSLKQADKINEL
+935 
-950 LKEYKTP
+950 
-957 EIALAYAKALFN
+957 
-969 ATCDTDNFDERF
+969 
-981 EQADKIKALLKEYKT
+981 
-996 PEIALAYAQSLVN
+996 LVN
-1009 TSVRTNNY
+1009 T
-1017 NESIEQANKIKALL
+1017 ANK
-1031 QEYKTPEIALE
+1031 
-1042 YAQSLFNA
+1042 
-1050 ICVTDNFD
+1050 
-1058 ERLEQADKIN
+1058 
-1068 ELLKEYKTPEIA
+1068 
-1080 LKYAKALASTALNSD
+1080 SD
-1095 NCNTIISYK
+1095 NCNAITSYK
-1104 TAIYNL
+1104 TEIYNL
-1110 YQEYKTLEFA
+1110 YQAYKTLGFA
-1120 ECYAM
+1120 ECYSS
-1125 ILAILSFNLD
+1125 ILAILSFYLD
-1135 TADEIRNICLAG
+1135 TADEIGNICLAG
-1147 INEIKADGFNSERI
+1147 LSEIKADGFNSERI
-1161 EEIEK
+1161 EEMAK
-1166 IINDN
+1166 IIGYH
-1171 LSKKLKDNL
+1171 LIKKLN

>member
-77 KNNVAKSLEK
+77 KNNVKESLKK
-87 VTKQDYIDNIS
+87 VTEQDYIDNIS
-98 SPQSLIND
+98 SPQSLVD
-106 IINKHTDLG
+106 KIINNHTDLG
-115 GTAEECYQSVIKS
+115 GTAEECYQSIIRS
-128 VVNALCTNN
+128 VVNTLCTNN

-142 VNEGLMLAALLKY
+142 VNEGLMLAKILRQNNNIQNSITDFSDAL
-155 ANELQIDLT
+155 NELI
-164 NLNKNVNELSKY
+164 EY
-176 TKEKFLLKSEIK
+176 FKEKFLLKSEIK

-552 LSTDYIDY
+552 LSKNYIDY

-577 LSTLTDMIINII
+577 LSTLTDMIIDII
-589 IEMDDENIAFQYSK
+589 IEMNDENIAFQYSE
-603 VLFTITYNVNDYM
+603 VLFTITYSVDDYTV
-616 INLSYAEKID
+616 ILNYAEKID
-626 KLLKKYQ
+626 RLLKEYKTNRKIAFVYAVSLCNVSGRANNYDEGLKQAEKIKALLEEYKIPGIAWEYAIALFNATCVTDNFNAIIKQANRIEALLKKYK
-633 TEFIALAYA
+633 TSEIALEYA
-642 AALFNTIC
+642 KVLVNVSNHA
-650 ITDNFDER
+650 DNYNEYH
-658 FEQAD
+658 EQTD
-663 KINELLKEYKTP
+663 KINELLEEYKTSE
-675 KIALAYAQALVN
+675 IALIYARALFNVTCHTVNFDKILEQTDRIEALLKEYRKTEFALVYAQALFNV
-687 ATCDTDNF
+687 TCITDNF
-695 DERLEQAD
+695 NKIIKQVNKIEALLRDYKEYDIYWVYAQTLVNASAKTNNFNEGLEQAD
-703 KINKLLEKYPTNDIA
+703 KIND
-718 SVYAKALVN
+718 
-727 VSNKADNYDKS
+727 
-738 LKQADK
+738 
-744 INELLK
+744 LLK
-750 EYKTPEIALA
+750 EYKTSEIALA
-760 YAKALFNAT
+760 YAKAL
-769 CDTDN
+769 
-774 FDERFEQA
+774 
-782 DKIKALLKEY
+782 
-792 KTPEIALAYAQS
+792 
-804 LVNTSVRT
+804 
-812 NNYNESIEQANKIK
+812 
-826 ALLQEYKTPEIA
+826 
-838 LEYAQS
+838 
-844 LFNAICVTDNF
+844 
-855 DERFEQADKINE
+855 
-867 LLKEYKTPKIALLY
+867 
-881 AKALFNV
+881 
-888 SNKADNYDKSLEQ
+888 
-901 ADKINELLKLNKYQ
+901 
-915 TPEIALEYAKAL
+915 
-927 VNVSNKAD
+927 VNV
-935 NYDKSLKQADKINEL
+935 
-950 LKEYKTP
+950 
-957 EIALAYAKALFN
+957 
-969 ATCDTDNFDERF
+969 
-981 EQADKIKALLKEYKT
+981 
-996 PEIALAYAQSLVN
+996 
-1009 TSVRTNNY
+1009 
-1017 NESIEQANKIKALL
+1017 
-1031 QEYKTPEIALE
+1031 
-1042 YAQSLFNA
+1042 
-1050 ICVTDNFD
+1050 
-1058 ERLEQADKIN
+1058 RL
-1068 ELLKEYKTPEIA
+1068 
-1080 LKYAKALASTALNSD
+1080 
-1095 NCNTIISYK
+1095 C
-1104 TAIYNL
+1104 
-1110 YQEYKTLEFA
+1110 
-1120 ECYAM
+1120 
-1125 ILAILSFNLD
+1125 
-1135 TADEIRNICLAG
+1135 
-1147 INEIKADGFNSERI
+1147 
-1161 EEIEK
+1161 
-1166 IINDN
+1166 
-1171 LSKKLKDNL
+1171 

>member
-26 PVSFSSKIKL
+26 PLSVSSKIKL

-43 GETNPKI
+43 GKTDPKI

-106 IINKHTDLG
+106 IINNHTDLG
-115 GTAEECYQSVIKS
+115 GAAEECYQSVIKS

-142 VNEGLMLAALLKY
+142 VNEGLMLAKILSQNNKIQSSITDFNDAL
-155 ANELQIDLT
+155 NELI
-164 NLNKNVNELSKY
+164 EY
-176 TKEKFLLKSEIK
+176 FREKFLLKSEIK
-188 IENTVNAFSY
+188 IENTDNAFSY
-198 SNSQVGFYG
+198 SNSKVGFYG
-207 REAEVNEINKFMNC
+207 RGAEVNKIDEFMNC

-303 ENQNENRII
+303 KNQDENRII

-324 SKNDGMF
+324 SKNGSMNYSAI
-331 ENWYQKIFNCQDF
+331 ETWYQKIFNCQDF
-344 DGKQNF
+344 DGKKNF
-350 EYKNEPLNLSAI
+350 EYKNEPNKSNKPLNLSAI
-362 NDTKALYN
+362 NDTEALYN
-370 IIDDFTVNVKGEQ
+370 IIDDFTVNVKGEKQ
-383 KLDNSKK
+383 KLNNSKK

-475 NCENDVFDPYIK
+475 DCKNYVFAPYIE

-494 NDDDLCDAIKTLCEK
+494 NDDDLCDAIRTLCEK
-509 EVADTL
+509 ECEKGVADTL

-527 NFIYEMQCIS
+527 NFIYEMQCIRS
-537 RVRRNNNQKELLKTF
+537 AKKKKELLKTF

-589 IEMDDENIAFQYSK
+589 IEMDDDNIAFQYSD
-603 VLFTITYNVNDYM
+603 VLFTITYNIDDYTV
-616 INLSYAEKID
+616 NLSYVEKID
-626 KLLKKYQ
+626 RLLKKYQ
-633 TEFIALAYA
+633 TNEIALVYA
-642 AALFNTIC
+642 KALFNVSAKTNNYNEIL
-650 ITDNFDER
+650 
-658 FEQAD
+658 EQAD
-663 KINELLKEYKTP
+663 TISELLKEYETP
-675 KIALAYAQALVN
+675 EIALVYAQALVNVSAKTNNYNERLEQADTISELLKEYQTPEIALEYAKVLGN

-695 DERLEQAD
+695 DERLEQAEKINELLNKYQTPEIAFEYARALFNVTCDTDNFDERLKQAD
-703 KINKLLEKYPTNDIA
+703 KIEALLQEYQTPEIALAYAKALVNATCDTDNFDEKLKQADKIEALLQEYKTPEIA
-718 SVYAKALVN
+718 LAYAKALVN
-727 VSNKADNYDKS
+727 VSNKADNYNKR
-738 LKQADK
+738 L
-744 INELLK
+744 
-750 EYKTPEIALA
+750 
-760 YAKALFNAT
+760 
-769 CDTDN
+769 
-774 FDERFEQA
+774 
-782 DKIKALLKEY
+782 
-792 KTPEIALAYAQS
+792 
-804 LVNTSVRT
+804 
-812 NNYNESIEQANKIK
+812 EQANKINK
-826 ALLQEYKTPEIA
+826 LLEKYPTPEIA

-855 DERFEQADKINE
+855 DE
-867 LLKEYKTPKIALLY
+867 
-881 AKALFNV
+881 
-888 SNKADNYDKSLEQ
+888 SLEQ
-901 ADKINELLKLNKYQ
+901 ADKINK
-915 TPEIALEYAKAL
+915 
-927 VNVSNKAD
+927 
-935 NYDKSLKQADKINEL
+935 L
-950 LKEYKTP
+950 LKEYKTL
-957 EIALAYAKALFN
+957 EIALVYAS
-969 ATCDTDNFDERF
+969 
-981 EQADKIKALLKEYKT
+981 
-996 PEIALAYAQSLVN
+996 SLV
-1009 TSVRTNNY
+1009 
-1017 NESIEQANKIKALL
+1017 I
-1031 QEYKTPEIALE
+1031 
-1042 YAQSLFNA
+1042 
-1050 ICVTDNFD
+1050 
-1058 ERLEQADKIN
+1058 
-1068 ELLKEYKTPEIA
+1068 
-1080 LKYAKALASTALNSD
+1080 TALNSD
-1095 NCNTIISYK
+1095 SCNIIISYK
-1104 TAIYNL
+1104 TEIYNL
-1110 YQEYKTLEFA
+1110 YQEYKTLEFSEGYSA
-1120 ECYAM
+1120 
-1125 ILAILSFNLD
+1125 ILAILSSHLD
-1135 TADEIRNICLAG
+1135 TADEIKNICIAG

-1161 EEIEK
+1161 EEMEK

-1171 LSKKLKDNL
+1171 LSEKLNDSL

>member
-77 KNNVAKSLEK
+77 KNNVKESLKK
-87 VTKQDYIDNIS
+87 VTKKDYIDNIS

-188 IENTVNAFSY
+188 IENTANAFSY
-198 SNSQVGFYG
+198 SNSKVGFYG
-207 REAEVNEINKFMNC
+207 RGAEVNEIDKFMNC

-303 ENQNENRII
+303 KNQDENRII

-350 EYKNEPLNLSAI
+350 EYKNKPNEPNKPLNLSAI
-362 NDTKALYN
+362 NDTQALYN

-427 KDIKNWDTAKLLE
+427 KDIKNWDTKKLLE

-449 LPNANNMRNHK
+449 LPNAKNMRNHK
-460 QLLAFATAVGGIDID
+460 QLLAFATAVGGIDIG
-475 NCENDVFDPYIK
+475 NCKNDVFAPYIE

-527 NFIYEMQCIS
+527 NFIYEMQYIRS
-537 RVRRNNNQKELLKTF
+537 DNKKKELSKTF

-568 YADWYNEEY
+568 YSDWYNEEY
-577 LSTLTDMIINII
+577 LSTLTDMIIDII
-589 IEMDDENIAFQYSK
+589 IEMNDKFVAFQYSR
-603 VLFTITYNVNDYM
+603 VLFTITYNVDDYTV
-616 INLSYAEKID
+616 NLSYAEKID

-633 TEFIALAYA
+633 TELIALAYA
-642 AALFNTIC
+642 MALFNVTNNA
-650 ITDNFDER
+650 DNYDER
-658 FEQAD
+658 LKQAD
-663 KINELLKEYKTP
+663 KIEALLQEYKTP
-675 KIALAYAQALVN
+675 EIALA
-687 ATCDTDNF
+687 
-695 DERLEQAD
+695 
-703 KINKLLEKYPTNDIA
+703 
-718 SVYAKALVN
+718 YAKALVN

-750 EYKTPEIALA
+750 EYETPEIALKYAKALFNATCVTDNFDERLKQADKIEALLQEYKTPEIALA
-760 YAKALFNAT
+760 YAKALFNVSNKS
-769 CDTDN
+769 DN
-774 FDERFEQA
+774 Y
-782 DKIKALLKEY
+782 DK
-792 KTPEIALAYAQS
+792 
-804 LVNTSVRT
+804 R
-812 NNYNESIEQANKIK
+812 
-826 ALLQEYKTPEIA
+826 
-838 LEYAQS
+838 LEH
-844 LFNAICVTDNF
+844 
-855 DERFEQADKINE
+855 ADKINE
-867 LLKEYKTPKIALLY
+867 LLE
-881 AKALFNV
+881 
-888 SNKADNYDKSLEQ
+888 
-901 ADKINELLKLNKYQ
+901 
-915 TPEIALEYAKAL
+915 
-927 VNVSNKAD
+927 
-935 NYDKSLKQADKINEL
+935 
-950 LKEYKTP
+950 EYKTP

-969 ATCDTDNFDERF
+969 ATCVTENFDEF
-981 EQADKIKALLKEYKT
+981 IEQADKINNLLEKYPT
-996 PEIALAYAQSLVN
+996 NEIAF
-1009 TSVRTNNY
+1009 
-1017 NESIEQANKIKALL
+1017 
-1031 QEYKTPEIALE
+1031 E
-1042 YAQSLFNA
+1042 YAKVLGNA
-1050 ICVTDNFD
+1050 TYVTDNFD
-1058 ERLEQADKIN
+1058 ESIEQADKIN
-1068 ELLKEYKTPEIA
+1068 ELLKEYKTHEIA
-1080 LKYAKALASTALNSD
+1080 LAYAKSLVNTALNSD
-1095 NCNTIISYK
+1095 SCNIIISYK
-1104 TAIYNL
+1104 TEIYNL

-1120 ECYAM
+1120 EFYSG
-1125 ILAILSFNLD
+1125 ILAVLSDYLD
-1135 TADEIRNICLAG
+1135 TADEIKNICLAG
-1147 INEIKADGFNSERI
+1147 IEEIKADGFNSEEI
-1161 EEIEK
+1161 EEMEK

>member
-64 KESNISDDDAEAV
+64 KESKISDVDAEAV
-77 KNNVAKSLEK
+77 KNNVKESLKK
-87 VTKQDYIDNIS
+87 VTKEDYIDNIS
-98 SPQSLIND
+98 SPQSLVD
-106 IINKHTDLG
+106 KIINKHTDLG
-115 GTAEECYQSVIKS
+115 GAAEECYQSIIKS
-128 VVNALCTNN
+128 VVNTLCTNN

-188 IENTVNAFSY
+188 IENTFNAFSY
-198 SNSQVGFYG
+198 SNSKVGFYG
-207 REAEVNEINKFMNC
+207 RGAEVNKIDEFMNC

-303 ENQNENRII
+303 KNQDENRII

-324 SKNDGMF
+324 SKNGSMNYSAI
-331 ENWYQKIFNCQDF
+331 ETWYQKIFNCQDF
-344 DGKQNF
+344 DGKKNF
-350 EYKNEPLNLSAI
+350 EYKNEPNKSNKPLNLSAI
-362 NDTKALYN
+362 NDTEALYN
-370 IIDDFTVNVKGEQ
+370 IIDDFTVNVKGEKQ
-383 KLDNSKK
+383 KLNNSKK

-475 NCENDVFDPYIK
+475 NCENDVFVPYIK

-527 NFIYEMQCIS
+527 NFIYEMQCIRS
-537 RVRRNNNQKELLKTF
+537 AKKKKELLKTF
-552 LSTDYIDY
+552 LSKNYIDY

-603 VLFTITYNVNDYM
+603 VLFTITYNVNDYTV
-616 INLSYAEKID
+616 ILDYVEKID
-626 KLLKKYQ
+626 RFLKKYQ
-633 TEFIALAYA
+633 TNEIALVYA
-642 AALFNTIC
+642 KALFNVSAKTNNYNEILEQADTISELLKEYETPEIALVYAQALFNATC
-650 ITDNFDER
+650 DTDNFDER
-658 FEQAD
+658 LKQANKIKALQEEYKTPEIALAYAQALVNVSVKTNNYKEILEQAD

-675 KIALAYAQALVN
+675 EIAW
-687 ATCDTDNF
+687 
-695 DERLEQAD
+695 
-703 KINKLLEKYPTNDIA
+703 
-718 SVYAKALVN
+718 VYAKSLVN
-727 VSNKADNYDKS
+727 VQNKADNYDES
-738 LKQADK
+738 VKQANK

-774 FDERFEQA
+774 FDERLEQA
-782 DKIKALLKEY
+782 DKINKLLEKY
-792 KTPEIALAYAQS
+792 STNEIALAYAQ
-804 LVNTSVRT
+804 
-812 NNYNESIEQANKIK
+812 
-826 ALLQEYKTPEIA
+826 
-838 LEYAQS
+838 
-844 LFNAICVTDNF
+844 
-855 DERFEQADKINE
+855 
-867 LLKEYKTPKIALLY
+867 
-881 AKALFNV
+881 
-888 SNKADNYDKSLEQ
+888 
-901 ADKINELLKLNKYQ
+901 
-915 TPEIALEYAKAL
+915 AL
-927 VNVSNKAD
+927 VN
-935 NYDKSLKQADKINEL
+935 
-950 LKEYKTP
+950 
-957 EIALAYAKALFN
+957 
-969 ATCDTDNFDERF
+969 
-981 EQADKIKALLKEYKT
+981 
-996 PEIALAYAQSLVN
+996 
-1009 TSVRTNNY
+1009 
-1017 NESIEQANKIKALL
+1017 
-1031 QEYKTPEIALE
+1031 
-1042 YAQSLFNA
+1042 
-1050 ICVTDNFD
+1050 
-1058 ERLEQADKIN
+1058 
-1068 ELLKEYKTPEIA
+1068 
-1080 LKYAKALASTALNSD
+1080 TALNSD
-1095 NCNTIISYK
+1095 SCNIIISYK
-1104 TAIYNL
+1104 TEIYNL
-1110 YQEYKTLEFA
+1110 YQEYKTLGFA
-1120 ECYAM
+1120 EFYSG

-1135 TADEIRNICLAG
+1135 TADEIINICLAG
-1147 INEIKADGFNSERI
+1147 INEIKADGFNSESI
-1161 EEIEK
+1161 EEMEK

-1171 LSKKLKDNL
+1171 LSKKLNDNL